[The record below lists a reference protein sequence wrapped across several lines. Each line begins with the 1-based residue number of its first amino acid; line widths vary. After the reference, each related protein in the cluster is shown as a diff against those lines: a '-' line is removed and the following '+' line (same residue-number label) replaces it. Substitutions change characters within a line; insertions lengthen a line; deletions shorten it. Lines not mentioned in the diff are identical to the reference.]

1 MKLVQFPTRSCF
13 FSLVIFLSLLSS
25 YPLAHAQIPSGYVQ
39 TTATVPPLAGG
50 QFGAAWTNLST
61 SPQLGLLGC
70 VSTFQTTVSG
80 TIDSNG
86 HFSTL
91 LADTAQICPS
101 PSTWTFT
108 LTFACPTGTPPSGF
122 QTQVAVTGGGG
133 TEDISSQIIAALPTN
148 PCGGSGGTVNPGLTG
163 QIAFYATGG
172 KTVSGENTITV
183 NQGGSANLK
192 INIQAPPYSAVCDGV
207 TNDAVAIQSALFAAG
222 ANSFSTIP
230 TITYATNV
238 GNAQQGVVV
247 FPYGK
252 TCNITTPLI
261 VPPGVK
267 IDLNWSTLLQTGTGD
282 ALELSYYNITGTPT
296 WYGFAFNSIRDGQ
309 IVGPGAGTSTG
320 SGVFMSLASW
330 GTYQNLSVTGF
341 KYGMQGQ
348 EVQYNT
354 FSHVYTNS
362 NVVGKYF
369 TARAAATTLTSIDN
383 TWLDDESDYNTKYG
397 FWCQACSARGVYS
410 ADWSRNGV
418 QDAVLGAQWG
428 WIDSTHAEYVDHYTF
443 TGGTGCTINSA
454 LPLTVVGTTTG
465 QSATGYAQT
474 NGSGVVTGVW
484 GVTSGTGYTGAITA
498 TVAGCSSAP
507 TITPV
512 VANDSALGAWAGA
525 SAISRGGMTFK
536 NVKVEHTIGPYNPP
550 TSDGPTSGYA
560 IGINS
565 NTIRANNFEDL
576 MFQRQAGVGAAPV
589 SYAQM
594 MINAGFQNALKT
606 PGDPD
611 NLWSAIANPITGGL
625 CASTDLVTGQL
636 TSTWGSGAGTNPLLY
651 QCNAAQSVEWEN
663 MPASGWS
670 PASGSEVM
678 LAEGYQGMTNFSGDP
693 LLQGG
698 LAGDTTARVNIHEDG
713 QTNYGGGSSVDA
725 GTCRFGP
732 QTLAA
737 TDGLGCNVNGK
748 WFATQFNVPNPG
760 TGFTIGGTAFVSFV
774 GGGPDLHLFGST
786 IQARNFGDTTFV
798 PFNGASY
805 QIAGTTVISSGTGAP
820 HGTQAHIQMSDN
832 TGTSGHCATFN
843 ADGSLTDGPAGCG
856 GSTPTF
862 STITSPIVYGGNA
875 VGSTLTLNGSSNG
888 SPVNAYVLLNP
899 AGTGGICVWCS
910 STASA
915 FEVNGTAKFDAGG
928 TLTGPLN
935 GTSANF
941 SSTVGIGTSGPLS
954 ALNIESAGTNAIRMG
969 AASDQTYDSA
979 IQYRFATGIGAYTDI
994 GYYAG
999 SATFYPTLTLS
1010 PNMTG
1015 TGAGDVGIG
1024 TTNPGANLEVNG
1036 TAKFDSTSTF
1046 NGFVDGGT
1054 KFTISSGCSTSVT
1067 TGGALGGGFT
1077 ATSSTCSPVISTGL
1091 TAPNGYYCGIN
1102 DVTTPAASIKET
1114 AFTLTTVT
1122 FTGSSLGTTDV
1133 FVFHCTEF

>member
-1 MKLVQFPTRSCF
+1 MKRCVFA
-13 FSLVIFLSLLSS
+13 LLA
-25 YPLAHAQIPSGYVQ
+25 L
-39 TTATVPPLAGG
+39 
-50 QFGAAWTNLST
+50 LST
-61 SPQLGLLGC
+61 SAFGQTSAVNGYCEQGAKSATVQGLNSTNKLQGIIPGCTVTVYYTGTSTQVPGSSIFADSIGTVLGNPF
-70 VSTFQTTVSG
+70 TANTTTGQYLFYAANGVGLDVARSSG
-80 TIDSNG
+80 T
-86 HFSTL
+86 T
-91 LADTAQICPS
+91 
-101 PSTWTFT
+101 
-108 LTFACPTGTPPSGF
+108 
-122 QTQVAVTGGGG
+122 QTDVIPG
-133 TEDISSQIIAALPTN
+133 
-148 PCGGSGGTVNPGLTG
+148 GGSGGTVNPGLTG

-172 KTVSGENTITV
+172 TIVSGENTITV
-183 NQGGSANLK
+183 NQGGSANLE
-192 INIQAPPYSAVCDGV
+192 INIQAPLYSAVCDGV

-252 TCNITTPLI
+252 TCKITTPLI

-369 TARAAATTLTSIDN
+369 TARAANTTLTSIDN
-383 TWLDDESDYNTKYG
+383 TWIDDESDYNTKYG
-397 FWCQACSARGVYS
+397 FWCQTCSARGVYS

-498 TVAGCSSAP
+498 TVAGCSSP
-507 TITPV
+507 PSVTPV
-512 VANDSALGAWAGA
+512 VGNDSALGAWQGA
-525 SAISRGGMTFK
+525 SSISRGGMTFQ
-536 NVKVEHTIGPYNPP
+536 NVKIEHSIG
-550 TSDGPTSGYA
+550 TDGPSSGYA
-560 IGINS
+560 IGVNS
-565 NTIRANNFEDL
+565 NTIRADNFVDT
-576 MFQRQAGVGAAPV
+576 MFQRESGLAPTP
-589 SYAQM
+589 YAQII
-594 MINAGFQNALKT
+594 INAGFQNSLRTAA
-606 PGDPD
+606 DPD

-625 CASTDLVTGQL
+625 CASTDLVTSQL
-636 TSTWGSGAGTNPLLY
+636 TSIWSSGAGTNPLLY
-651 QCNAAQSVEWEN
+651 QCKADQTVNWET
-663 MPASGWS
+663 MPALAFGSG
-670 PASGSEVM
+670 GVL
-678 LAEGYQGMTNFSGDP
+678 LAQGFQGMTSFGGDP
-693 LLQGG
+693 LLAGFEV
-698 LAGDTTARVNIHEDG
+698 GDTLPRINIHEDG
-713 QTNYGGGSSVDA
+713 QTIYGGGSSVDA

-979 IQYRFATGIGAYTDI
+979 IQYRFDTGIGAYMDI

-1010 PNMTG
+1010 PNLTG
-1015 TGAGDVGIG
+1015 TGAGNVGIG
-1024 TTNPGANLEVNG
+1024 TTNPGASLEVNG
-1036 TAKFDSTSTF
+1036 TAKFD
-1046 NGFVDGGT
+1046 GFVNGGT